1 MSTYQINSRPR
12 VGVKNADNHLLRSED
27 KVMLQKEDVIERLD
41 MLEQVVSQLF
51 SEIVTLRSIVKTL
64 EPVVEPDEEEEDEEE
79 EEELSADELRGAV
92 KNGEIRGFIGKMKGF
107 E

>member
-1 MSTYQINSRPR
+1 
-12 VGVKNADNHLLRSED
+12 
-27 KVMLQKEDVIERLD
+27 MLQKEDVIERLD

-51 SEIVTLRSIVKTL
+51 SEIVTLRSVVKTL

-79 EEELSADELRGAV
+79 ELSVDELREAV